1 MTINIRDL
9 LKITEASTKH
19 KKEPRDI
26 LFEALE
32 GNCSL
37 YVISDKDIRETL
49 VPCRAGELHHVVP
62 GEFIDQYQPMLN
74 HLQYVDIQLGQPL
87 ALNKTAIK
95 HLIINQC
102 FSEVELFREQATVV
116 ENQEFDFWKT
126 EREIYDWEENLP
138 EYASIT
144 LDHVLVSKSAPTS
157 QTLGNKPT
165 TSNTRDN
172 APRTALKVIALLMHH
187 LAKNPKY
194 ASGKSPNKSQI
205 KELLIELAADLGVNN
220 YGLSK
225 VDERLLTDA
234 MKHLEEQ
241 KN

>member
-19 KKEPRDI
+19 KKEPKDI
-26 LFEALE
+26 LFDALE

-37 YVISDKDIRETL
+37 YVISDKDIREAL

-62 GEFIDQYQPMLN
+62 GEFIDQYRPMLN

-102 FSEVELFREQATVV
+102 FSEVELFREQAPAV
-116 ENQEFDFWKT
+116 ENLEFDFWKT
-126 EREIYDWEENLP
+126 EREIYEWEKLP

-144 LDHVLVSKSAPTS
+144 LDHVLVPKSALTI
-157 QTLGNKPT
+157 QTLGNKPA
-165 TSNTRDN
+165 TSNIRDN
-172 APRTALKVIALLMHH
+172 TSNTALKVIALLMHH

>member
-1 MTINIRDL
+1 MTTNIRDL
-9 LKITEASTKH
+9 IKITEASTIYKR
-19 KKEPRDI
+19 EPRDI
-26 LFEALE
+26 LFDALE
-32 GNCSL
+32 GKLSL
-37 YVISDKDIRETL
+37 YVISDKSFREAL
-49 VPCRAGELHHVVP
+49 VPCRAGKLHHVVP
-62 GEFIDQYQPMLN
+62 SEFIDQYQPMLN

-95 HLIINQC
+95 QLIINQE
-102 FSEVELFREQATVV
+102 FSKVELIREQEPVL
-116 ENQEFDFWKT
+116 ESLEFDYWKT
-126 EREIYDWEENLP
+126 EREVYGWEEKLP
-138 EYASIT
+138 EYALIT
-144 LDHVLVSKSAPTS
+144 LDYVHISKSALTS
-157 QTLGNKPT
+157 LIQDNKPA
-165 TSNTRDN
+165 TSNHASN
-172 APRTALKVIALLMHH
+172 TALKVIALLMYH

-194 ASGKSPNKSQI
+194 ASGTSPNKSQI